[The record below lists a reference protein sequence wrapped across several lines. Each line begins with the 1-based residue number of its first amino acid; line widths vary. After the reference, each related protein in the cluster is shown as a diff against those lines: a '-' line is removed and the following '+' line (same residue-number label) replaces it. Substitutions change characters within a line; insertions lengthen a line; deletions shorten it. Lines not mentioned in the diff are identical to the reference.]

1 MVICDK
7 CSAWQHNICMGI
19 SENADELPEHY
30 FCEQCKP
37 EDHKQL
43 LAQMARGEK
52 PWEERNAQKQQEEE
66 EKKGRK
72 RKGKKVKRGR
82 PSEVQ
87 PEKPKEPNGAQA
99 PVQVQAALP
108 SPISQ
113 ESPMVHAEVG
123 QKRKL
128 PAELDTQIAVA
139 DGVSQHPLIL
149 LA

>member
-1 MVICDK
+1 
-7 CSAWQHNICMGI
+7 MGI

-72 RKGKKVKRGR
+72 RKGKKGKRGR

-99 PVQVQAALP
+99 PVQVQAALS

-113 ESPMVHAEVG
+113 ESPMVHTEVG